1 MFPLRLE
8 RSAPESSFFIFLC
21 ELNVSFPPS
30 NPMCSMPTVINIRTH
45 VFGFMRGV
53 LPSALSTSLLRVDG
67 PISERVVM
75 VEDPGGI
82 VGAKFDRGVDYREM
96 TPLWQKVH

>member
-1 MFPLRLE
+1 
-8 RSAPESSFFIFLC
+8 
-21 ELNVSFPPS
+21 
-30 NPMCSMPTVINIRTH
+30 
-45 VFGFMRGV
+45 MRGV